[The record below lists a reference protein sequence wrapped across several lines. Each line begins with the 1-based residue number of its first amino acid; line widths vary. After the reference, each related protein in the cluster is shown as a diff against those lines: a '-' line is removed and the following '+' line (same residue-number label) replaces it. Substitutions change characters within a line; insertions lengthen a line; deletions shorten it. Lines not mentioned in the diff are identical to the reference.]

1 MLDFGVNYYNATL
14 FTTLY
19 TDRFLS
25 NYYRISRNKIDYFE
39 NWSIRMRNKNPT
51 IPLCYFFIE

>member
-1 MLDFGVNYYNATL
+1 MA
-14 FTTLY
+14 LY
-19 TDRFLS
+19 TDRFLP

-39 NWSIRMRNKNPT
+39 NWSIRMRNENPT